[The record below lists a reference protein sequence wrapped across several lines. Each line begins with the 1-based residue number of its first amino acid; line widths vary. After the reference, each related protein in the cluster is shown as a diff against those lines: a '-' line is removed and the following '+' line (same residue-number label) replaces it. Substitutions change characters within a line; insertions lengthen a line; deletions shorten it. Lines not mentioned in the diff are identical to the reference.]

1 MVADGDGGCG
11 SGLIGLIWVG
21 VEAWRSRFIGAD
33 LGMCGGVE
41 VWRSGLIGAD
51 LGMCG
56 DGGWVVMV
64 VVMVAVG
71 L

>member
-1 MVADGDGGCG
+1 M
-11 SGLIGLIWVG
+11 
-21 VEAWRSRFIGAD
+21 EA
-33 LGMCGGVE
+33 
-41 VWRSGLIGAD
+41 WRSGLIGAD

-64 VVMVAVG
+64 VVMVVVG